1 MAKKK
6 TEPPKRPATANPKTK
21 PVRLDLTPEVHQ
33 MLRVVAAVQGQ
44 PMAVFARQVVEQ
56 TVKKLY
62 GERRGR

>member
-44 PMAVFARQVVEQ
+44 PMAV
-56 TVKKLY
+56 
-62 GERRGR
+62 